1 MQIPQ
6 QPPEEEQRQA
16 SQPLYEFVTDD
27 SSLPA
32 SPEGKEQD
40 HATSATPSEDEQRS
54 NDSASNAQAAATDP
68 YWPPP
73 SAEAIRQ
80 GLIYP
85 PPPSFYLN
93 AEQEGGQPAPLPA
106 QTPGP
111 PPGTATLPPPFA
123 LTAGYGGPGTEQ
135 LAPPFMPIPPAIAT
149 PPVRKS
155 RKWMWIVISMLAGVL
170 VLSCGLCTWAGYMLV
185 APTIQD
191 ETTALSLVNNY
202 YDAIQARNYTAAY
215 AYLAPKGTINGLT
228 REQFVQQAE
237 ARDTRYGPVQSY
249 TPGQAGINGNP
260 GGNSPGSLNISHLT
274 ITVNVTRTQLK
285 YPVALSLE
293 KINGTWKIVDFGG
306 I

>member
-32 SPEGKEQD
+32 SQEGKEQE
-40 HATSATPSEDEQRS
+40 HATAATPSEGEQGS
-54 NDSASNAQAAATDP
+54 NDPASNTLTDP
-68 YWPPP
+68 HWPPP

-80 GLIYP
+80 GLVYP

-93 AEQEGGQPAPLPA
+93 AEQEGGQLPLLPA
-106 QTPGP
+106 QTPGT
-111 PPGTATLPPPFA
+111 PGTATLPPPFA
-123 LTAGYGGPGTEQ
+123 LPAGYGGPGTEQ
-135 LAPPFMPIPPAIAT
+135 LPPPFMPIPPAMVT
-149 PPVRKS
+149 PPTRKS
-155 RKWMWIVISMLAGVL
+155 RKWMWIVITMLAGVL
-170 VLSCGLCTWAGYMLV
+170 VLSCGLCTWAGYILV

-191 ETTALSLVNNY
+191 ETSALSLVNNY
-202 YDAIQARNYTAAY
+202 YDAVQARNYTAAY
-215 AYLAPKGTINGLT
+215 SYLAPKGTINGLT

-249 TPGQAGINGNP
+249 TPGQAAINGNT
-260 GGNSPGSLNISHLT
+260 GSNSPGSLNISHLT